1 MFRLGV
7 GGRGGAPGRVSGEWK
22 STRENFGRGISQILS
37 LGSEF
42 LRNIGTLGSSI
53 SSGGNHGWFPIIFWV
68 GIQNAEYELVAD
80 RQEGDLDREGA
91 GGAPGGGW
99 EKLNPSGE
107 FVFGGGLTKVL
118 CLYLGSPERC
128 RKKMGY

>member
-1 MFRLGV
+1 M
-7 GGRGGAPGRVSGEWK
+7 
-22 STRENFGRGISQILS
+22 
-37 LGSEF
+37 GSEF

-53 SSGGNHGWFPIIFWV
+53 SSGGTHGWFPIIFWV

-99 EKLNPSGE
+99 EKLNPSEE

-128 RKKMGY
+128 RKKMGYRPLTMTGGSQSRTRYWSGIGGGGWIGGLITWGPDL